1 MYLPSIK
8 SRLFYLSEDWEKWSA
23 IFIARMLARIMET
36 CERREFIAATEAFG
50 EKPRA
55 IHLRS
60 QPGSGQILAPSEFGV
75 LGIPGNQII
84 NIGFPGS
91 KIGASCDE

>member
-1 MYLPSIK
+1 
-8 SRLFYLSEDWEKWSA
+8 
-23 IFIARMLARIMET
+23 MLARIMET

-84 NIGFPGS
+84 NIGFRGS
-91 KIGASCDE
+91 TKNRGIVVMHDQSGLV